1 MQLKKVT
8 MIALCAAVAV
18 SMAGCKQKEIVVSG
32 AGTEFYPDVRNIPV
46 DINDIDWDQIRDD
59 MEDTLSK
66 EDYPLGSYIDFAVYP
81 DTNQV
86 NLIWVLTNEATAQD
100 AVEYGPVIMKAF
112 NDAYVNQDNTVAV
125 STDTYYGGFWDKWDA
140 LLQLYRE
147 GNIMDETSYYVNQE
161 IAAGSGAA
169 VERYVYVEPEET
181 ESDETDEEADEEEE
195 TGEESEAADGASALQ
210 SGAAAYTEKMN
221 ETAESSK

>member
-1 MQLKKVT
+1 MQLRRMT
-8 MIALCAAVAV
+8 ILALGAAMAV

-46 DINDIDWDQIRDD
+46 DINDIDWDQIRED
-59 MEDTLSK
+59 MEDTLNK
-66 EDYPLGSYIDFAVYP
+66 DDYPMGSYIDFAIYP
-81 DTNQV
+81 DANQV
-86 NLIWVLTNEATAQD
+86 NLIWVLDNEATAQD
-100 AVEYGPVIMKAF
+100 AIEYGPVIMKAF
-112 NDAYVNQDNTVAV
+112 NDAYVNQDNTIAV
-125 STDTYYGGFWDKWDA
+125 STDNYYGGFWDKWEA
-140 LLQLYRE
+140 VLQLYRE
-147 GNIMDETSYYVNQE
+147 GDIMDETSYYVNQE

-181 ESDETDEEADEEEE
+181 ESDETDEEADEEDIE
-195 TGEESEAADGASALQ
+195 EESEEASGTSALQ